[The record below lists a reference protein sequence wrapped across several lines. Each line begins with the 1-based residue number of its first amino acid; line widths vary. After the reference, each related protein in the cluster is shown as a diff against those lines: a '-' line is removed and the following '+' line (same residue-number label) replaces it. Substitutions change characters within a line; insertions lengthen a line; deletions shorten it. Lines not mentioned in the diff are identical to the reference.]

1 MEPQQRNSSNK
12 NFRMNRIE
20 IGSSELPGLYQAAD
34 EASLSAQSSYFW
46 ALRLYLI
53 LLVAAAYVSFAWP
66 NDSLGAIASAALF
79 LITLGILIALKV
91 NRPDDLW
98 YNGRAVAESVKT
110 RAWRFMM
117 KAEPYNDSNNEEI
130 EAKQFVSDLR
140 AILDQNRN
148 LSKELGSSAGVKE
161 AITSTMLKIRSLQ
174 LEERIDVYKEQ
185 RILNQSNW
193 YSMKSIWNKRRAR
206 QWFWAS
212 VGLHSAAIL
221 MLLYRIKD
229 PSISLPV
236 EVIATAAGAVL
247 TWLQAKKH
255 NELNS
260 SYALAAHEIM
270 LIKGEALSVHNEREF
285 SDFVLASELAFSREH
300 TQWIAR
306 KAE

>member
-1 MEPQQRNSSNK
+1 MK
-12 NFRMNRIE
+12 KME
-20 IGSSELPGLYQAAD
+20 IGSDDMPGLYQAAD
-34 EASLSAQSSYFW
+34 QASLSAQSSYFW

-53 LLVAAAYVSFAWP
+53 LLVAAAYVSFSWP

-91 NRPDDLW
+91 NKPDDLW

-110 RAWRFMM
+110 RSWRFMM
-117 KAEPYNDSNNEEI
+117 CAEPYNKSSNEEI

-140 AILDQNRN
+140 AILDQNRS
-148 LSKELGSSAGVKE
+148 LSKELGASAGVKE
-161 AITSTMLKIRSLQ
+161 AISSKMLAIRALQ
-174 LEERIDVYKEQ
+174 LQDQIAIYKEQ
-185 RILNQSNW
+185 RIQNQSNW

-206 QWFWAS
+206 QWFWVS

-229 PSISLPV
+229 PSIGLPV
-236 EVIATAAGAVL
+236 EVIATAAGVVI

-270 LIKGEALSVHNEREF
+270 LIKGEALSVHNERDF
-285 SDFVLASELAFSREH
+285 SDFVLASESAFSREH

>member
-1 MEPQQRNSSNK
+1 MTKIQINTSD
-12 NFRMNRIE
+12 
-20 IGSSELPGLYQAAD
+20 LPGLYQAAD
-34 EASLSAQSSYFW
+34 QASLSAQSSYFW

-53 LLVAAAYVSFAWP
+53 LLISAAYVSFSWP
-66 NDSLGAIASAALF
+66 NDSLGAIASATLF

-110 RAWRFMM
+110 RAWRFIMR
-117 KAEPYNDSNNEEI
+117 AEPYNCSDSEEI
-130 EAKQFVSDLR
+130 EARQFVVHLR
-140 AILDQNRN
+140 EILNQNRN
-148 LSKELGSSAGVKE
+148 LSKDLSSSTGVKE
-161 AITSTMLKIRSLQ
+161 AISPAMLQIRALQ
-174 LEERIDVYKEQ
+174 LQERIHIYKEQ
-185 RILNQSNW
+185 RIQNQSDW
-193 YSMKSIWNKRRAR
+193 YSSKAKLNKRRAS
-206 QWFWAS
+206 QWFYVS
-212 VGLHSAAIL
+212 VGLHSTAIL

-229 PSISLPV
+229 PSIGLPV
-236 EVIATAAGAVL
+236 EVIATAAGVAL

-270 LIKGEALSVHNEREF
+270 LIKGEALSVHNEQEF
-285 SDFVLASELAFSREH
+285 SDFVIESESAFSREH

>member
-1 MEPQQRNSSNK
+1 
-12 NFRMNRIE
+12 MNQIE
-20 IGSSELPGLYQAAD
+20 IDASDLPGLYQSAD
-34 EASLSAQSSYFW
+34 QASLSAQSSYFL

-53 LLVAAAYVSFAWP
+53 LLVVAAYVSFYWS

-110 RAWRFMM
+110 RTWRFMM
-117 KAEPYNDSNNEEI
+117 RAEPYNNSVSEEI
-130 EAKQFVSDLR
+130 ETKQFVSDLR

-148 LSKELGSSAGVKE
+148 LSKELGASAGVKE
-161 AITSTMLKIRSLQ
+161 AISSKMLQIRALQ
-174 LEERIDVYKEQ
+174 LQERIDVYKEQ
-185 RILNQSNW
+185 RIQNQSNW
-193 YSMKSIWNKRRAR
+193 YSIKSIWNKQRAR
-206 QWFWAS
+206 QWFWVS
-212 VGLHSAAIL
+212 VGLHTAAIL

-229 PSISLPV
+229 ASIGLPV
-236 EVIATAAGAVL
+236 EVIATAAGVVL

-270 LIKGEALSVHNEREF
+270 LIKGEALSVHDEQEF
-285 SDFVLASELAFSREH
+285 SDFVLASESAFSREH

-306 KAE
+306 KAD

>member
-1 MEPQQRNSSNK
+1 MSKIKINSDD
-12 NFRMNRIE
+12 
-20 IGSSELPGLYQAAD
+20 LPGLYQAAD
-34 EASLSAQSSYFW
+34 QASISAQSSYFR
-46 ALRLYLI
+46 LLCLYLI
-53 LLVAAAYVSFAWP
+53 ILVAAAYVSYLWP

-91 NRPDDLW
+91 NKPDDLW

-110 RAWRFMM
+110 RSWRFMM
-117 KAEPYNDSNNEEI
+117 RAEPYNNSASEEK
-130 EAKQFVSDLR
+130 EVTNFVSDLR
-140 AILDQNRN
+140 AILDQNSS
-148 LSKELGSSAGVKE
+148 LSKELGASTRVNE
-161 AITSTMLKIRSLQ
+161 AIPSKMLATRELQ
-174 LEERIDVYKEQ
+174 LQERIFVYKEQ
-185 RILNQSNW
+185 RIQDQSDW
-193 YSMKSIWNKRRAR
+193 YSMKSNWNKRRAR
-206 QWFWAS
+206 QWFWVS

-229 PSISLPV
+229 PSIGLPV
-236 EVIATAAGAVL
+236 EVIATAAGVVL

-270 LIKGEALSVHNEREF
+270 LIKAQEISVRNERDF
-285 SDFVLASELAFSREH
+285 SDFVLASESAFSREH

>member
-1 MEPQQRNSSNK
+1 MNK
-12 NFRMNRIE
+12 IE
-20 IGSSELPGLYQAAD
+20 IDASDLPGLYQAAD
-34 EASLSAQSSYFW
+34 QASLSAQSSYFW

-53 LLVAAAYVSFAWP
+53 LLVAAAYVSFSWP
-66 NDSLGAIASAALF
+66 NDSLGAITSAALF

-117 KAEPYNDSNNEEI
+117 RAEPYNDSLSEEI

-161 AITSTMLKIRSLQ
+161 AISQKMLQIRALQ
-174 LEERIDVYKEQ
+174 LQERIGVYKEQ
-185 RILNQSNW
+185 RIQNQSNW
-193 YSMKSIWNKRRAR
+193 YSVKSIWNKRRAC
-206 QWFWAS
+206 QWFWVS

-229 PSISLPV
+229 PSIGLPV
-236 EVIATAAGAVL
+236 EVIATAAGVVL

-270 LIKGEALSVHNEREF
+270 LIKGEALSVHNEQEF
-285 SDFVLASELAFSREH
+285 SDFVLASESAFSREH